1 MSKLLFNFIIASFL
15 LFSQISYA
23 KFKVITTFTIIQ
35 DIAQNI
41 AGNLAE
47 VQSIT
52 KPGAEIHGY
61 EPTPKDIVKVQS
73 ADLVLW
79 NGLNLERWF
88 EQFFQNVQDKPAI
101 IVTEGIQPIFLTEND
116 NKEIPNPHAWMSP
129 SNALIYI
136 ENIKNALIK
145 YNPENAEVYRQNAE
159 NYTKQ
164 ILSLDKQLRPRLEA
178 IPQNQRWLAT
188 SEGAFSYLAQDY
200 GFKEVYLW
208 PINAEQQG
216 TPQQVRK
223 MIDLIHKNNIPV
235 IFSESTISPK
245 PAQQIAK
252 ETNIHYGGQLYV
264 DSLSDKNGPV
274 PTYLDLLNTTIITI
288 IKGFGK
294 NDK

>member
-41 AGNLAE
+41 AGNAAE

-116 NKEIPNPHAWMSP
+116 NKEIPNPHLGCLHLM
-129 SNALIYI
+129 L
-136 ENIKNALIK
+136 
-145 YNPENAEVYRQNAE
+145 
-159 NYTKQ
+159 
-164 ILSLDKQLRPRLEA
+164 
-178 IPQNQRWLAT
+178 
-188 SEGAFSYLAQDY
+188 
-200 GFKEVYLW
+200 
-208 PINAEQQG
+208 
-216 TPQQVRK
+216 
-223 MIDLIHKNNIPV
+223 
-235 IFSESTISPK
+235 
-245 PAQQIAK
+245 
-252 ETNIHYGGQLYV
+252 
-264 DSLSDKNGPV
+264 
-274 PTYLDLLNTTIITI
+274 
-288 IKGFGK
+288 
-294 NDK
+294 